1 MSEEILRQQIQNLKK
16 HNARLKRIAHD
27 SRNKLSAALDGTGL
41 CLWQLDVP
49 SGKLVIF
56 NRRWGSMLGFQPKE
70 LSAHFDVWREHLHP
84 EDKEMVLSAF
94 YNHLEGKA
102 PFYEALHRMQA
113 KNGAITW
120 VLDRGRVTEWSDDGK
135 PLKVTGTH
143 IDMTKEKQYEQQLA
157 KLANHDPL
165 TGLANRHALQA
176 QFDLLKKLGPLS
188 IAFIDLDDFKNVND
202 TLGHRSGD
210 EVLLQL
216 SQRLHESCPPEVTI
230 GRIGGDE
237 FILLLPWSL
246 EHPEINH
253 IARCCLDAAITPF
266 ELGNGAAKVGASIG
280 VNESWADDTFNNAVI
295 RADESMY
302 LIKRTGK
309 NGIALGARIIIQ
321 S

>member
-113 KNGAITW
+113 KNGTITW
-120 VLDRGRVTEWSDDGK
+120 VLDRGRVTQWSDDGK

-246 EHPEINH
+246 EHPEVNH
-253 IARCCLDAAITPF
+253 IARYCLDAAITPF

>member
-246 EHPEINH
+246 EHPEVNH

>member
-113 KNGAITW
+113 KNGTITW

-246 EHPEINH
+246 EHPEVNH